1 MKTALRLLP
10 LLLALCAAPAFA
22 NDTMA
27 ELKTGG
33 LTFVRTPEVEM
44 TREALFISPSEIRV
58 DYVFTNTSDKDV
70 SGLVAFPMPDIGGDP
85 YANIAIE
92 DFETDN
98 YLAFTAAQDGRAV
111 VVNLQQRAYASD
123 IDVTEDLKAQGIP
136 LLPLAKTTKEALKT
150 LPDAVAADWIAR
162 GLIFI
167 DTYDDD
173 GHGMKDYRTPLWS
186 LKSVYWWR
194 TSFPAGKEVKVQ
206 HRYKP
211 SVGGTVGITFLEN
224 GTATGERY
232 AEYVKK
238 YCIEGN
244 IVRRAEQAEKDMQ
257 AGKPYLVENWIS
269 YILTTGANWGGPI
282 KDFSLTI
289 DKGAPENLVSFCGE
303 GVTKTGPTTF
313 EMKAKDFSPQNEI
326 DILLLKRSDAQ

>member
-1 MKTALRLLP
+1 MKTACRLLP
-10 LLLALCAAPAFA
+10 LLLLLSAPPALA

-44 TREALFISPSEIRV
+44 TREALFISPTEIRV
-58 DYVFTNTSDKDV
+58 DYVFTNTSEKDV

-85 YANIAIE
+85 YANVAIDDVE
-92 DFETDN
+92 ADN
-98 YLAFTAAQDGRAV
+98 YLGFTAAQDGKAAAV
-111 VVNLQQRAYASD
+111 TLQQRAYAAD
-123 IDVTEDLKAQGIP
+123 IDVTEDLKARGIP
-136 LLPLAKTTKEALKT
+136 LLPYAKATKAALKA
-150 LPDAVAADWIAR
+150 LPEDVAADWIAR

-173 GHGMKDYRTPLWS
+173 GSGMKDYRTPLWS

-194 TSFPAGKEVKVQ
+194 TTFPAGKPVTVQ

-211 SVGGTVGITFLEN
+211 SVGGTVGISFLED
-224 GTATGERY
+224 GKARGKRYEDYVERY
-232 AEYVKK
+232 
-238 YCIEGN
+238 CLEGD
-244 IVRRAEQAEKDMQ
+244 IVRRAEEAEKAMQ
-257 AGKPYLVENWIS
+257 AGKPYLFEAWIS
-269 YILTTGANWGGPI
+269 YVLTTGANWSGPI

-303 GVTKTGPTTF
+303 GVRKTGPTTF
-313 EMKAKDFSPQNEI
+313 EMTAKDFYPEREI
-326 DILLLKRSDAQ
+326 DILLLKPSEAQ

>member
-1 MKTALRLLP
+1 MNATLRLAP
-10 LLLALCAAPAFA
+10 LLLALLAAPALA

-44 TREALFISPSEIRV
+44 TSEALFISPEEIRV
-58 DYVFTNTSDKDV
+58 DYVFTNTSQKDV

-85 YANIAIE
+85 YANVAMG

-98 YLAFTAAQDGRAV
+98 YLAFTASQDGKAV
-111 VVNLQQRAYASD
+111 AVNLQQRAYASD
-123 IDVTEDLKAQGIP
+123 IDVTEDLKASGVP
-136 LLPLAKTTKEALKT
+136 LLPFATTTKDALKK
-150 LPDAVAADWIAR
+150 LPEDVAADWIAR

-167 DTYDDD
+167 DTYDND
-173 GHGMKDYRTPLWS
+173 GNGMKDYRTPLWS

-194 TSFPAGKEVKVQ
+194 TTFPAGKEVKVQ

-211 SVGGTVGITFLEN
+211 SVGGTVGISFLEE
-224 GTATGERY
+224 GAAKGERY
-232 AEYVKK
+232 EDYVKR
-238 YCIEGN
+238 YCIEEN
-244 IVRRAEQAEKDMQ
+244 IVRRAQQSEKDMQ
-257 AGKPYLVENWIS
+257 AGKPYLFENWIS
-269 YILTTGANWGGPI
+269 YILTTGANWSGPI

-303 GVTKTGPTTF
+303 GIKKTGPTTF
-313 EMKAKDFSPQNEI
+313 EMKAKDFTPANEI
-326 DILLLKRSDAQ
+326 DILLLKPSAAQ

>member
-1 MKTALRLLP
+1 MKNALRHLP
-10 LLLALCAAPAFA
+10 LLFALSAAPALA

-44 TREALFISPSEIRV
+44 TKEALFISPSEIRV

-85 YANIAIE
+85 YANIAID

-98 YLAFTAAQDGRAV
+98 YLGFTAAQDGKAV
-111 VVNLQQRAYASD
+111 AVTLQQRAYASD
-123 IDVTEDLKAQGIP
+123 IDVTEDLKAQNIP
-136 LLPLAKTTKEALKT
+136 LLPMSKAAKEALKN
-150 LPDAVAADWIAR
+150 LPEDVAADWIAR

-173 GHGMKDYRTPLWS
+173 GTGMKDYRTPLWS

-194 TSFPAGKEVKVQ
+194 TTFPAGRQVTVQ

-211 SVGGTVGITFLEN
+211 SVGGTVGISFLED
-224 GTATGERY
+224 GQPKGERY
-232 AEYVKK
+232 QDYVKR
-238 YCIEGN
+238 YCIEDA
-244 IVRRAEQAEKDMQ
+244 IVRRAQQAEKDMQ
-257 AGKPYLVENWIS
+257 AGKPYLFEAWIS
-269 YILTTGANWGGPI
+269 YILSTGANWGGPI

-289 DKGAPENLVSFCGE
+289 DKGAAENLVSFCGE
-303 GVTKTGPTTF
+303 GVKKIGPTTF
-313 EMKAKDFSPQNEI
+313 EMKAKDFTPTNEI
-326 DILLLKRSDAQ
+326 DILLLKPSGAQ